1 MQQPKN
7 QKKMEWTGEIL
18 ELIKEAGFKN
28 TPITKFPTYF
38 LTCPVG
44 KMLEDA
50 KTNKELSKAL
60 LQYEENRKVYLRDL
74 LFTLAKEKSNIAI
87 SLGKTLGILTDI
99 QKIEFEEIS
108 TADRLAK
115 FMKDADDEI

>member
-1 MQQPKN
+1 
-7 QKKMEWTGEIL
+7 MEWTSEIL

-28 TPITKFPTYF
+28 IGITEFTDHF

-44 KMLEDA
+44 KMLEEA
-50 KTNKELSKAL
+50 ETNKELSDAL
-60 LQYEENRKVYLRDL
+60 LQYEENRNVYIKDL
-74 LFTLAKEKSNIAI
+74 LYTLAKDKPNIAI
-87 SLGKTLGILTDI
+87 ALGKALGILSDV

-115 FMKDADDEI
+115 LMKDIDDEI

>member
-1 MQQPKN
+1 
-7 QKKMEWTGEIL
+7 MEWTDEIL

-28 TPITKFPTYF
+28 ISITKFPTYF

-44 KMLEDA
+44 EMLEDA
-50 KTNKELSKAL
+50 KTNKELFDAL
-60 LQYEENRKVYLRDL
+60 LQYEENRKVYIRDL

-87 SLGKTLGILTDI
+87 SLGKPLGILSDV

-108 TADRLAK
+108 SADRLSEL
-115 FMKDADDEI
+115 MKYTDDEI

>member
-1 MQQPKN
+1 
-7 QKKMEWTGEIL
+7 MEWTGEIL

-28 TPITKFPTYF
+28 IPVTKFPTYF
-38 LTCPVG
+38 LTCTVG
-44 KMLEDA
+44 EMLEDA
-50 KTNKELSKAL
+50 KTNKELSEAL
-60 LQYEENRKVYLRDL
+60 LQYEENRKVYIRDL

>member
-1 MQQPKN
+1 
-7 QKKMEWTGEIL
+7 MEWTSEIL
-18 ELIKEAGFKN
+18 ELIKEAGFTN
-28 TPITKFPTYF
+28 IPITEFTKHF

-44 KMLEDA
+44 EMLEDA
-50 KTNKELSKAL
+50 KTNKELFDAL
-60 LQYEENRKVYLRDL
+60 LQYEENRKVYIRDL

-87 SLGKTLGILTDI
+87 SLGKTLGILTDV

-115 FMKDADDEI
+115 LMNDTDDEI

>member
-1 MQQPKN
+1 
-7 QKKMEWTGEIL
+7 MEWTSEIL
-18 ELIKEAGFKN
+18 ELIKESGYKN
-28 TPITKFPTYF
+28 IPITEFPTHF
-38 LTCPVG
+38 LTCSVG

-50 KTNKELSKAL
+50 KINKELSDAL
-60 LQYEENRKVYLRDL
+60 LQYEENRKVYIKEL
-74 LFTLAKEKSNIAI
+74 LYTFAKEKSNIAI
-87 SLGKTLGILTDI
+87 ALGKTLGILSDV

>member
-1 MQQPKN
+1 
-7 QKKMEWTGEIL
+7 MEWTDEIL

-28 TPITKFPTYF
+28 IPITEFTKHF

-50 KTNKELSKAL
+50 KTNKELSDAL
-60 LQYEENRKVYLRDL
+60 LQYEENRKVYIRDL
-74 LFTLAKEKSNIAI
+74 LFTLAKDKSNIAI
-87 SLGKTLGILTDI
+87 ALGKTIGILSDV
-99 QKIEFEEIS
+99 QKIEIEEIS

-115 FMKDADDEI
+115 FMKDIDDEI

>member
-1 MQQPKN
+1 
-7 QKKMEWTGEIL
+7 MEWTGEIL

-28 TPITKFPTYF
+28 IPRIEFPNYF
-38 LTCPVG
+38 LTCKVG
-44 KMLEDA
+44 EMLDDA
-50 KTNKELSKAL
+50 KTNKELAEAL
-60 LQYEENRKVYLRDL
+60 LKYEENKNVWLEDL
-74 LFTLAKEKSNIAI
+74 LYTLAKEKSNIAI
-87 SLGKTLGILTDI
+87 ALGKTAGILTDI

>member
-1 MQQPKN
+1 
-7 QKKMEWTGEIL
+7 MEWTSEIL

-28 TPITKFPTYF
+28 IPITKFPTYF
-38 LTCPVG
+38 LTCSVG

-50 KTNKELSKAL
+50 KNNTELADAL
-60 LQYEENRKVYLRDL
+60 LQYEENRKVYIRDL

-87 SLGKTLGILTDI
+87 SLGKTLGILSDV

-115 FMKDADDEI
+115 LMNDTDDEI

>member
-1 MQQPKN
+1 
-7 QKKMEWTGEIL
+7 MEWTGEIL
-18 ELIKEAGFKN
+18 KLIKEAGLKN
-28 TPITKFPTYF
+28 IGITEFPNYF
-38 LTCPVG
+38 LTCSVG

-50 KTNKELSKAL
+50 KTNKELKEAL
-60 LQYEENRKVYLRDL
+60 LQYEENRELYIRDL
-74 LFTLAKEKSNIAI
+74 LYTLAISKSNIAI
-87 SLGKTLGILTDI
+87 ALGKTLGILTDI